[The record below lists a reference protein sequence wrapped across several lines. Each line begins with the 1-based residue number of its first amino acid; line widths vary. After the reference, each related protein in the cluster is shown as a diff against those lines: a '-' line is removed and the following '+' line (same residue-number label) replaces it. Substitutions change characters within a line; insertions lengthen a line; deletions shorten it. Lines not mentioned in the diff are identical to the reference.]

1 MARTK
6 QSARKNASPCTPPS
20 SSSSYESIERSPSPP
35 PRPTPPH
42 TSSASP
48 SSNTSQEILNLI
60 PLSTF
65 LPPLYT
71 RPTPNFA
78 QVPPHLR
85 IRITPPRCSM
95 RVQSGI
101 GTSKSMNPK
110 PHYFI
115 ISDSESDDS
124 SDSCPPS
131 AKPPTQLEPSIKTTP
146 SATPPPPQHPSST
159 SAQAPT
165 TTKPSTPSKS
175 AFSSKPSQSTPPH
188 QKRRSINDIV
198 SPPLS
203 QPKPQTK
210 IMKTKI
216 TMTIAQYLAR
226 KNLPNPQRRK
236 TFAPKQNLK
245 SCLKPTSPEHS
256 PECSPPK

>member
-1 MARTK
+1 MARTLLFPKSWTNLLSLSKYHSYCSSSSPSSSQFSKTTMARTK
-6 QSARKNASPCTPPS
+6 QAACKNASPCTPPS
-20 SSSSYESIERSPSPP
+20 SSSSYKSIERSPSPP

-42 TSSASP
+42 TSSAFP
-48 SSNTSQEILNLI
+48 SSNTSQEVLNLI

-85 IRITPPRCSM
+85 TRITPPRCSM

-124 SDSCPPS
+124 SDSCPP
-131 AKPPTQLEPSIKTTP
+131 PTN
-146 SATPPPPQHPSST
+146 
-159 SAQAPT
+159 
-165 TTKPSTPSKS
+165 
-175 AFSSKPSQSTPPH
+175 
-188 QKRRSINDIV
+188 QKES
-198 SPPLS
+198 LS

-216 TMTIAQYLAR
+216 TMTIAQFLAR
-226 KNLPNPQRRK
+226 KNLPNP
-236 TFAPKQNLK
+236 
-245 SCLKPTSPEHS
+245 
-256 PECSPPK
+256 